1 MKLGII
7 VNTNESETAWNA
19 LRLGNEALAGGNET
33 SMFLLGSGVEIVSI
47 NNAGGRVWYR
57 GPQFRAEVNFEG
69 GKIIMESDQPTN
81 LGGGGTRPGPLHY
94 CFFGLAYCY
103 TATFAAMASM
113 MGIELKRLTAKLE
126 GNLNF
131 SRVFGLST
139 EPVMEEVR
147 IALQVESDASQ
158 EKLEEVEKLAYE
170 RCPAVF
176 ALTEQVKL
184 KTSLEVKK

>member
-1 MKLGII
+1 
-7 VNTNESETAWNA
+7 
-19 LRLGNEALAGGNET
+19 
-33 SMFLLGSGVEIVSI
+33 
-47 NNAGGRVWYR
+47 
-57 GPQFRAEVNFEG
+57 
-69 GKIIMESDQPTN
+69 
-81 LGGGGTRPGPLHY
+81 
-94 CFFGLAYCY
+94 
-103 TATFAAMASM
+103 M

-126 GNLNF
+126 GDLNF

-176 ALTEQVKL
+176 ALTEQVNL

>member
-1 MKLGII
+1 MTILNN
-7 VNTNESETAWNA
+7 V
-19 LRLGNEALAGGNET
+19 
-33 SMFLLGSGVEIVSI
+33 
-47 NNAGGRVWYR
+47 NAGRLEQVIREAETDKSKGKRTQKVNGEWLFEEG

-94 CFFGLAYCY
+94 CFFGLASCY

-126 GNLNF
+126 GDLNF